1 MANDAGAPLVL
12 PSGRFAGREAFA
24 QLVRDFLEAAVQQ
37 GWRELILSDASFEG
51 WPLHERV
58 VSESLHAW
66 SRPGRRFVMLA
77 SRYDAV
83 LRYQPRFV
91 SWRKTWSHIID
102 CRVCHQVDPAD
113 FPSMVW
119 SPAWVLR
126 RLDVFR
132 SAGVCGAEPERRVHA
147 RETLEE
153 LQRNGTPGF
162 PASTLGL

>member
-1 MANDAGAPLVL
+1 MATDAGAPLVL
-12 PSGRFAGREAFA
+12 PSGRFAGRKAFA
-24 QLVRDFLEAAVQQ
+24 QLVRDVLEVAVQQ
-37 GWRELILSDASFEG
+37 GWSELIFSDASFEG

-58 VSESLHAW
+58 VSELLHAW

-77 SRYDAV
+77 NRYDLV
-83 LRYQPRFV
+83 LRDQPRFV

-102 CRVCHQVDPAD
+102 CRICSHVDPAA
-113 FPSMVW
+113 FPSIVW

-132 SAGVCGAEPERRVHA
+132 SAGVCGAEPERRVIA
-147 RETLEE
+147 RETLDE
-153 LQRNGTPGF
+153 LQRNSAPGF